1 MGNSLSAS
9 LLLAAR
15 SGNANGV
22 KQLVE
27 QGADVHTTFEDEKTA
42 LHVAAEEG
50 MQQPLIYN
58 IQLQIQHKQ
67 ISIHKSNIYIQ
78 KLNSYC

>member
-15 SGNANGV
+15 TGNANGV
-22 KQLVE
+22 KQLLD
-27 QGADVHTTFEDEKTA
+27 QGADIHITFEDEKTA

-50 MQQPLIYN
+50 KHL
-58 IQLQIQHKQ
+58 
-67 ISIHKSNIYIQ
+67 
-78 KLNSYC
+78 

>member
-15 SGNANGV
+15 TGNANGV

-27 QGADVHTTFEDEKTA
+27 QGASIDTTFEDEKTA

-50 MQQPLIYN
+50 INFTMITTKYIDN
-58 IQLQIQHKQ
+58 TLQSLY
-67 ISIHKSNIYIQ
+67 ISR
-78 KLNSYC
+78 L